1 MFLKSGVVVT
11 SSGDDCEHCED
22 SWAIEP
28 PLFDN
33 SIQSF
38 VLKVEIWNDKD
49 LNVSRAITRVIMH
62 VCLRVYT
69 YVRVRM
75 LCLCFAYLCVARV
88 AA

>member
-1 MFLKSGVVVT
+1 M
-11 SSGDDCEHCED
+11 
-22 SWAIEP
+22 
-28 PLFDN
+28 
-33 SIQSF
+33 
-38 VLKVEIWNDKD
+38 KVEIWNDKD
-49 LNVSRAITRVIMH
+49 LNVSRAITRVILH